1 MKEPNFSD
9 LSPRPNPLSPFPERE
24 GGTPL
29 PVSGRG
35 WGRGLPLGVAL
46 LAIIILG
53 ALWAWNQ
60 SSVRYEESAG
70 PIKVSPAKTKIQGDP
85 DDFVTTVFVL
95 RNLSEQ
101 ERSYELHVEAPQGWN
116 ILNGLEAVTI
126 GPQAQHEVFLTVQIP
141 PGTPA
146 QEYWLA
152 LRAQSDEFWAL
163 GRAQIVVR
171 AQERLKLAL
180 PFSDLIVH
188 PNEEK
193 TLSLT
198 VTNRGNIAARVSLA
212 VTVAPVGW
220 QFRLRDSSFT
230 LDPTQSKTVELTVKP
245 LSEALVAP
253 ARFTVQATAGS
264 ARDNT
269 KVTKE
274 IIVAAKNLKVIG
286 RAGTGLDNID
296 VEAAQRANI
305 IVLNAPGANATAVAE
320 LTVGLMIALARDL
333 PSAVSA
339 AASGKKVK
347 SYGTELAGKTLA

>member
-1 MKEPNFSD
+1 MKERTA
-9 LSPRPNPLSPFPERE
+9 LTV
-24 GGTPL
+24 GA
-29 PVSGRG
+29 V
-35 WGRGLPLGVAL
+35 LGV
-46 LAIIILG
+46 LAALG

-245 LSEALVAP
+245 LSEASIAP
-253 ARFTVQATAGS
+253 ARFTLQATAGS
-264 ARDNT
+264 ARDELSFT
-269 KVTKE
+269 V
-274 IIVAAKNLKVIG
+274 
-286 RAGTGLDNID
+286 
-296 VEAAQRANI
+296 
-305 IVLNAPGANATAVAE
+305 VLSPEG
-320 LTVGLMIALARDL
+320 
-333 PSAVSA
+333 S
-339 AASGKKVK
+339 
-347 SYGTELAGKTLA
+347 

>member
-1 MKEPNFSD
+1 MKE
-9 LSPRPNPLSPFPERE
+9 R
-24 GGTPL
+24 T
-29 PVSGRG
+29 
-35 WGRGLPLGVAL
+35 AL
-46 LAIIILG
+46 TVGAVLAVLAALG

-70 PIKVSPAKTKIQGDP
+70 PIKVFPAKTKIQGDP
-85 DDFVTTVFVL
+85 DDFVTAVFVL

-101 ERSYELHVEAPQGWN
+101 ERSYKLHVEAPQGWN

-146 QEYWLA
+146 RGYWLA

-264 ARDNT
+264 ARDELSFT
-269 KVTKE
+269 V
-274 IIVAAKNLKVIG
+274 
-286 RAGTGLDNID
+286 
-296 VEAAQRANI
+296 
-305 IVLNAPGANATAVAE
+305 VLSP
-320 LTVGLMIALARDL
+320 
-333 PSAVSA
+333 
-339 AASGKKVK
+339 
-347 SYGTELAGKTLA
+347 

>member
-46 LAIIILG
+46 LVIIILG

-230 LDPTQSKTVELTVKP
+230 LGPTQSRTVELTVKP

-264 ARDNT
+264 ARDELSFT
-269 KVTKE
+269 V
-274 IIVAAKNLKVIG
+274 
-286 RAGTGLDNID
+286 
-296 VEAAQRANI
+296 
-305 IVLNAPGANATAVAE
+305 VLSP
-320 LTVGLMIALARDL
+320 
-333 PSAVSA
+333 
-339 AASGKKVK
+339 
-347 SYGTELAGKTLA
+347 